1 MYAHSAATLL
11 APTGIQ
17 DTGKTWP
24 GDVDS
29 PYPTISEQITCV
41 PEGGRAGVQL
51 ILMNGCI
58 NDIGPFGLVS
68 PTNSSDWVRKH
79 TQESCGAPVEAVLR
93 NVANLY
99 PQSEEAL
106 TEPDEVEDGV
116 DQHAPVDVLLTVEI
130 LELRRHHHV
139 HIHKCRHVAVE
150 INFNGR
156 TKRHRFSP
164 ATTIGVVTRWARKKF
179 KLDGAAGAEYV
190 LQVCKSI
197 KQPRSDE
204 HLGEL
209 VEPPVC
215 SICFDLVKEITPQ
228 G

>member
-1 MYAHSAATLL
+1 MVDQELELFVHGQGRKPQAVRAAAHEMLKDVLIRVGLL
-11 APTGIQ
+11 TEGE
-17 DTGKTWP
+17 D
-24 GDVDS
+24 DVMVFVG
-29 PYPTISEQITCV
+29 E
-41 PEGGRAGVQL
+41 
-51 ILMNGCI
+51 
-58 NDIGPFGLVS
+58 
-68 PTNSSDWVRKH
+68 
-79 TQESCGAPVEAVLR
+79 
-93 NVANLY
+93 
-99 PQSEEAL
+99 SEEAL
-106 TEPDEVEDGV
+106 IEPDEVEDGV

-150 INFNGR
+150 VNFNGR

-164 ATTIGVVTRWARKKF
+164 ATTVGVVTRWARKKF

-190 LQVCKSI
+190 LQVCKSA

>member
-1 MYAHSAATLL
+1 MKCVEMIFICVVILLKALCPAESPNSVCNVTEQKTVGSAASAPLQMVVFGDSVEWGNGLKETNDQTPGHKFSAIVADWLSQTSGRSGKRTVYAHSAATLL

-99 PQSEEAL
+99 PQATIVITGYYPIISTDSDISAFL
-106 TEPDEVEDGV
+106 DF
-116 DQHAPVDVLLTVEI
+116 
-130 LELRRHHHV
+130 LRQF
-139 HIHKCRHVAVE
+139 C
-150 INFNGR
+150 
-156 TKRHRFSP
+156 
-164 ATTIGVVTRWARKKF
+164 
-179 KLDGAAGAEYV
+179 Y
-190 LQVCKSI
+190 
-197 KQPRSDE
+197 
-204 HLGEL
+204 
-209 VEPPVC
+209 
-215 SICFDLVKEITPQ
+215 
-228 G
+228 

>member
-1 MYAHSAATLL
+1 MVDQELELFVHGQGRKPQVVRAAAH
-11 APTGIQ
+11 
-17 DTGKTWP
+17 
-24 GDVDS
+24 
-29 PYPTISEQITCV
+29 E
-41 PEGGRAGVQL
+41 
-51 ILMNGCI
+51 IL
-58 NDIGPFGLVS
+58 
-68 PTNSSDWVRKH
+68 K
-79 TQESCGAPVEAVLR
+79 AVLIR
-93 NVANLY
+93 VGLLKEGEDDVLVFVGE
-99 PQSEEAL
+99 SEEAL
-106 TEPDEVEDGV
+106 TEPDEVEDGI

-150 INFNGR
+150 VNFNGR

-179 KLDGAAGAEYV
+179 KLDDAAGAEYV
-190 LQVCKSI
+190 LQVCKST